1 MCNCTAHF
9 FLSFFSLSILLVN
22 SLNKPKQSM
31 LSLLFNLNCMQLSL
45 VRNEMFN
52 FIRWINQIAERWER
66 RRKKRKSELQ
76 TYNEHHKHSLFVI
89 SIECWSQQ
97 FFSTKNND
105 WVIIINFHYKFFLF
119 IYHCDHN
126 VWCLIAYQMPWI
138 NVFFVVFLI
147 QYFESTAF
155 TCYD

>member
-1 MCNCTAHF
+1 MHRTF

-89 SIECWSQQ
+89 SIECWSQPL
-97 FFSTKNND
+97 FFHQKWWLSHHN
-105 WVIIINFHYKFFLF
+105 KFSLYFLSLWSEGYQ
-119 IYHCDHN
+119 IHN
-126 VWCLIAYQMPWI
+126 VWCLIAYPLPWI
-138 NVFFVVFLI
+138 NIFFVVFLI
-147 QYFESTAF
+147 QYSESTAF